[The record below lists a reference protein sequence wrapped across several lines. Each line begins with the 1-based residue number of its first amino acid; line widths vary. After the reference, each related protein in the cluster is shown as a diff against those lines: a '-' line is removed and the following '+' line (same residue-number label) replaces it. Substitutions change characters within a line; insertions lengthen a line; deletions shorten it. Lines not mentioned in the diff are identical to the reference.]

1 MIAWA
6 QRLWISITEPRHL
19 KVLYAAIYL
28 VAAVT
33 GILALFWPPRS
44 VEGALGEVLTAAWA
58 ISLLVGG
65 TLGAMCVFPG
75 WWAFERIGIT
85 LILTGLSI
93 YAVVLMTIHISEE
106 GSRYAL
112 VGMTALAASVFVV
125 RLISIRWYTF
135 EPRTGMIPIVRE
147 G

>member
-1 MIAWA
+1 MI
-6 QRLWISITEPRHL
+6 QRVWDSITEPRHL
-19 KVLYAAIYL
+19 KTLYAIIYL

-33 GILALFWPPRS
+33 GLMALLWPPRS
-44 VEGALGEVLTAAWA
+44 VEGALGEALTAFWSFFLMIGGVTA
-58 ISLLVGG
+58 LVS
-65 TLGAMCVFPG
+65 VFPG
-75 WWAFERIGIT
+75 WWAFERIGIA

-93 YAVVLMTIHISEE
+93 YAIVLMAIRVTEE

-112 VGMTALAASVFVV
+112 IGMTALAGSAFVV

-135 EPRTGMIPIVRE
+135 EPRTGIIPLARE